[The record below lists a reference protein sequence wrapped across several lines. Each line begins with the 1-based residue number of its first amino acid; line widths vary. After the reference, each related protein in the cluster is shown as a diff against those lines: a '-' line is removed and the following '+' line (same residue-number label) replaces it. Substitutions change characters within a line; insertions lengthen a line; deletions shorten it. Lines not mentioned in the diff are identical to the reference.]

1 MKHSLQLILFTLV
14 ATTAAV
20 ASHAHSGGLDAYG
33 CHAGTQPYHCHN
45 GSDEAPKPATSAV
58 PSSNEC
64 TLVKGVN
71 AEGYDTLT
79 GPLTRAV
86 DGDTIKLCDV
96 SIRLAALDAPE
107 LDEDGGQEAKQF
119 IAMFEGST
127 VTCELTGATTY
138 DRLVGYCQLHMDIG
152 LMMMRMGLASE
163 WSRYDVW
170 KRY

>member
-1 MKHSLQLILFTLV
+1 MRSLKFALVTLV
-14 ATTAAV
+14 VTTAAV
-20 ASHAHSGGLDAYG
+20 AAHAHGGGLDAYG

-45 GSDEAPKPATSAV
+45 GSDEAPKPATSAA

-107 LDEDGGQEAKQF
+107 LDEDGGQEAKLF
-119 IAMFEGST
+119 LAKFEGSI
-127 VTCELTGATTY
+127 VMCELTGATTY

-170 KRY
+170 ERY

>member
-14 ATTAAV
+14 TTTAAV
-20 ASHAHSGGLDAYG
+20 AANAHRGGVDAAG

-45 GSDEAPKPATSAV
+45 GSNETPKPAT
-58 PSSNEC
+58 SSNEC

-71 AEGYDTLT
+71 AEGYETLT

-107 LDEDGGQEAKQF
+107 LDEDVGQEAKQF
-119 IAMFEGST
+119 LAQFEGST
-127 VTCELTGATTY
+127 VMCELTGATTY
-138 DRLVGYCQLHMDIG
+138 ERLVGYCQLHMDIG
-152 LMMMRMGLASE
+152 RMMMLMDLASE
-163 WSRYDVW
+163 WSLYDVW
-170 KRY
+170 DRY

>member
-1 MKHSLQLILFTLV
+1 MRPLKLILVTLA

-20 ASHAHSGGLDAYG
+20 AAHSHGGGLDAAG

-45 GSDEAPKPATSAV
+45 DSDEAPKPATSAA
-58 PSSNEC
+58 PSSEEC

-71 AEGYDTLT
+71 TEGYETLT
-79 GPLTRAV
+79 GPLTRVV

-107 LDEDGGQEAKQF
+107 LNEDGGQEAKQF
-119 IAMFEGST
+119 LAKFEGST
-127 VTCELTGATTY
+127 VMCELTGATAY

-170 KRY
+170 SRY

>member
-1 MKHSLQLILFTLV
+1 MRLLKLILVTLV

-45 GSDEAPKPATSAV
+45 GSDETPKPETSAA
-58 PSSNEC
+58 PSSEEC
-64 TLVKGVN
+64 ALIKGVN
-71 AEGYDTLT
+71 AEGFDTLT

-119 IAMFEGST
+119 LAMFEGST

-138 DRLVGYCQLHMDIG
+138 ERLVGYCQFHMDIG
-152 LMMMRMGLASE
+152 LMMMRMGLAGE

-170 KRY
+170 DRY

>member
-1 MKHSLQLILFTLV
+1 MKHVLETVLTCLATCCFTTI
-14 ATTAAV
+14 AN
-20 ASHAHSGGLDAYG
+20 AHSGGSDAYG

-45 GSDEAPKPATSAV
+45 DSDKTPKPATSAA

-71 AEGYDTLT
+71 AEGYETLT
-79 GPLTRAV
+79 GPLTRVV

-119 IAMFEGST
+119 LALFEGST

-138 DRLVGYCQLHMDIG
+138 ERLVGYCKVQMDIG

-170 KRY
+170 DRY

>member
-1 MKHSLQLILFTLV
+1 MRLLKLILVTLV
-14 ATTAAV
+14 VTTAAV

-45 GSDEAPKPATSAV
+45 GSDETPKPATSAA
-58 PSSNEC
+58 PSSEEC

-71 AEGYDTLT
+71 AEGYETLT
-79 GPLTRAV
+79 GPLTRVV
-86 DGDTIKLCDV
+86 DGDTIKLCAV

-119 IAMFEGST
+119 LAQFEGST
-127 VTCELTGATTY
+127 VMCELTGATTY
-138 DRLVGYCQLHMDIG
+138 ERLVGYCQLHMDIG
-152 LMMMRMGLASE
+152 LMMMQMGLASE

-170 KRY
+170 NRY